1 LTAFP
6 KLFEPTRI
14 GSLELKN
21 RIVFP
26 AITTYYDTH
35 YDLLG
40 AERSADFYAEIAS
53 GGAGLIVIAG
63 LQAIYPGRR
72 DPPRVAINHDKW
84 IPHLNLWATAA
95 QQNGAKIAAQ
105 LAVWNYWSPDGEDA
119 TAEDVSPSGVV
130 TWEAEVSA
138 RYKFNTD
145 SRILTVPEIQ
155 AIEQLVADAAR
166 RAREAGY
173 DAVELPAVAGN
184 LINRFITP
192 YTNRRTDEY
201 GGSLENRLRFL
212 LETIA
217 AIKDRAGADFPI
229 ICRVSCDDVM
239 PWGLTLEDALEFAP
253 LIEAAGVAVIS
264 TFAGW
269 YESRPPKY
277 TMQVPR
283 GAFNHLAAGIKGV
296 VQVPVCANIR
306 INDPRMAED
315 ILAAGEADLVAM
327 GRALVADPEMP
338 NKARDGRVREIRYC
352 TGCCTCLDT
361 ILPKGPL
368 RCAVNA
374 RAGDEA
380 ATVPQPTPVPKQVWV
395 IGGGPGGMEAAR
407 LAAVRG
413 HRVTLFEKDNVLGG
427 QLRAAAIPP
436 GKSEWRGF
444 VEYLTAEIERLGV
457 EVRLGVAVDK
467 AMVLAANPAAVILAT
482 GATPWLPTIE
492 GLDPAT
498 ATTAVDV
505 LLGLKALN
513 AATVIVVGGGLVGCE
528 TAEFLTE
535 QGKQVTIVEMLSEI
549 GADIGPFNR
558 RFVLDRL
565 ADIGV
570 KCVTDAKVAALSP
583 TGVILDAADH
593 TELKADA
600 VIFATGTVCENRLLS
615 ELNGLVPVILSVG
628 DCANPR
634 GRVQQAVST
643 GYHAGLTV

>member
-1 LTAFP
+1 VTAFP
-6 KLFEPTRI
+6 KLFEPIRL

-35 YDLLG
+35 FDLKG
-40 AERSADFYAEIAS
+40 TERSADFYTEIAR
-53 GGAGLIVIAG
+53 GGAGLIIIAG

-72 DPPRVAINHDKW
+72 DPPRVAINHEKW
-84 IPHLNLWATAA
+84 IPHLNLWAKAA
-95 QQNGAKIAAQ
+95 QDNGAKIAAQ
-105 LAVWNYWSPDGEDA
+105 LAVWNYWAPGGEGA
-119 TAEDVSPSGVV
+119 PAEDVSPSGVV

-145 SRILTVPEIQ
+145 SRVLTVPEIH
-155 AIEQLVADAAR
+155 AIEQLVGEAAR

-173 DAVELPAVAGN
+173 DAVEIPAVAGN
-184 LINRFITP
+184 LINRFLTP

-217 AIKDRAGADFPI
+217 SIKAQAGADFPI
-229 ICRVSCDDVM
+229 IARVSGDDMM
-239 PWGLTLEDALEFAP
+239 PWGLTPADATEFAP
-253 LIEAAGVAVIS
+253 LIEAAGAAAIS

-269 YESRPPKY
+269 YESRQPKY

-283 GAFNHLAAGIKGV
+283 GAFNHLAAGVKSV
-296 VQVPVCANIR
+296 VRVPVCANIR

-338 NKARDGRVREIRYC
+338 NKARDGRVREIRFC

-361 ILPKGPL
+361 IMPKEPL

-380 ATVPQPTPVPKQVWV
+380 ATAPHPVNVPKQVWV

-407 LAAVRG
+407 LAALRG
-413 HRVTLFEKDNVLGG
+413 HRVTLFEKDNALGG
-427 QLRAAAIPP
+427 QLRAASIPP
-436 GKSEWRGF
+436 GKAEWHGF
-444 VEYLTAEIERLGV
+444 VAYQTAELERLGV
-457 EVRLGVAVDK
+457 EVKLGVAVDRK
-467 AMVLAANPAAVILAT
+467 MVLAADPEALILAT
-482 GATPWLPTIE
+482 GAVPWLPPVE

-505 LLGLKALN
+505 LLGQKPLD

-528 TAEFLTE
+528 TAEFLVE
-535 QGKQVTIVEMLSEI
+535 QGKQVTILEMLPEV

-558 RFVLDRL
+558 RFVLNRL
-565 ADIGV
+565 EDIDV
-570 KCVTDAKVAALSP
+570 RCVTGAKVAALSP
-583 TGVILDAADH
+583 NGVVLETGDQL
-593 TELKADA
+593 EADA
-600 VIFATGTVCENRLLS
+600 VIFATGTVCDDRLLG
-615 ELNGLVPVILSVG
+615 ELNGLVPVLLSVG
-628 DCANPR
+628 DCTNPR
-634 GRVQQAVST
+634 GRVRQAVAT

>member
-1 LTAFP
+1 MTAFP
-6 KLFEPTRI
+6 KLFEPIRL

-35 YDLLG
+35 YDLSG
-40 AERSADFYAEIAS
+40 TERSADFYAEIAR

-84 IPHLNLWATAA
+84 IPHLNLWAQAV
-95 QQNGAKIAAQ
+95 QRNGAKIAAQ
-105 LAVWNYWSPDGEDA
+105 LAVWNYWAPGGEGA
-119 TAEDVSPSGVV
+119 PAEDYSPSGVV
-130 TWEAEVSA
+130 TWEAEASA
-138 RYKFNTD
+138 RYKFNTE
-145 SRILTVPEIQ
+145 SRLLTVPEIQ
-155 AIEQLVADAAR
+155 TIAQLVGDAAR

-184 LINRFITP
+184 LINRFLSP
-192 YTNRRTDEY
+192 HTNLRTDDY

-212 LETIA
+212 LETIES
-217 AIKDRAGADFPI
+217 IKARAGADFPI
-229 ICRVSCDDVM
+229 ITRVSCDDVM
-239 PWGLTLEDALEFAP
+239 PGGLTLADAVEFAP
-253 LIEAAGVAVIS
+253 LIEAAGVAAIG

-283 GAFNHLAAGIKGV
+283 GAFNHLAAGIKKAV
-296 VQVPVCANIR
+296 RVPVCANIR

-338 NKARDGRVREIRYC
+338 NKARDGRRREIRLC

-361 ILPKGPL
+361 ILPKEPL

-380 ATVPQPTPVPKQVWV
+380 ATVAQPTANPKQVWV
-395 IGGGPGGMEAAR
+395 IGGGPGGLEAAR
-407 LAAVRG
+407 LAALRG
-413 HRVTLFEKDNVLGG
+413 HRVTLFEKDTTLGG

-444 VEYLTAEIERLGV
+444 VEYLTAEIDRLGV
-457 EVRLGVAVDK
+457 DLRLGVAVNRD
-467 AMVLAANPAAVILAT
+467 MVLAAAPEAVILAT
-482 GATPWLPTIE
+482 GAVPWLPPVL
-492 GLDPAT
+492 GLDAAT
-498 ATTAVDV
+498 ATTAVDL
-505 LLGLKALN
+505 LLGQKPLS

-528 TAEFLTE
+528 TAEYLIQ
-535 QGKQVTIVEMLSEI
+535 QGKQVTIVEMLPEI

-558 RFVLDRL
+558 RFVLNRL
-565 ADIGV
+565 EDIGV
-570 KCVTDAKVAALSP
+570 KCITGAKVAAVSP
-583 TGVILDAADH
+583 RAVILEAADQP
-593 TELKADA
+593 EIRADA
-600 VIFATGTVCENRLLS
+600 VIFATGTVCEDRLLR
-615 ELNGLVPVILSVG
+615 ELDGLVPVILSVG

-634 GRVQQAVST
+634 GRVQQAVAT
-643 GYHAGLTV
+643 GYQAGLSV